1 MAQLEAEKETPRSG
15 VQSDGRSGEKKKSP
29 ADLARRIRRDIQESA
44 SARARCAAT
53 LRVSLEQL
61 KLRKGPAQVQKL
73 RDAEL
78 KLLEKITELLMTS
91 QVQRIE
97 KTPGWVELLGQR

>member
-1 MAQLEAEKETPRSG
+1 MAQLEAEKQTPRSG
-15 VQSDGRSGEKKKSP
+15 VRGGEKKKS
-29 ADLARRIRRDIQESA
+29 ATELARNIRRDIEQSA

-61 KLRKGPAQVQKL
+61 KLRKGPAHLQKQKE
-73 RDAEL
+73 AEE
-78 KLLEKITELLMTS
+78 KLLEKITKLLMSS